1 MNFNF
6 RFDVYLHQVPPP
18 SDPAMAT
25 LIHQGKSIM
34 SALQKLIAEVAETKA
49 VNESAVTLLQGL
61 KVKLDE
67 AIASGDP
74 AMLEQLAADLDAST
88 NSLAAAVTANTPADP
103 APVDPAPVTE

>member
-6 RFDVYLHQVPPP
+6 RFDVYLHNVPPP
-18 SDPAMAT
+18 SDPVLAT
-25 LIHQGKSIM
+25 LVHQGKSIM
-34 SALQKLIAEVAETKA
+34 TVLQKLIQEVAETKA

-74 AMLEQLAADLDAST
+74 AVLQALVDELDAST
-88 NSLAAAVTANTPADP
+88 NGLAAAVIANTPD
-103 APVDPAPVTE
+103 APVVDPVPAE